1 MAQQIN
7 LVNPALRPKR
17 EALTAAHMAWALAG
31 LALLLGG
38 YAEMLNLQLAEV
50 TAQRAQWAG
59 RLQQA
64 QDGLMQA
71 MQQYPVRQPSAALQ
85 AEIAATEARLE
96 QLGKVMEILDARA
109 IGTPGG
115 FSGLMQ
121 AFAHVGMR
129 GVWLTGFS
137 ANGRGDEMRIG
148 GRALAPDLIPQY
160 IGRLSSE
167 PALRGRTFS
176 ALKVSQPSA
185 AATAPAG
192 QQGAAE
198 PASGFVEFS
207 LSADKPPQAVEQG
220 ATTGGARS

>member
-17 EALTAAHMAWALAG
+17 EALTAAHMAWAWAGLVLLLAG
-31 LALLLGG
+31 YVGMLDMQR
-38 YAEMLNLQLAEV
+38 AEI
-50 TAQRAQWAG
+50 TAQRAQWAS

-64 QDGLMQA
+64 QDGLMQT
-71 MQQYPVRQPSAALQ
+71 MQQYPVRQPSATLGE
-85 AEIAATEARLE
+85 EIAATETRLG
-96 QLGKVMEILDARA
+96 QLENVMKILDAGA
-109 IGTPGG
+109 IGTPSG

-121 AFAHVGMR
+121 AFAHVGMP

-160 IGRLSSE
+160 ISRLSSE

-176 ALKVSQPSA
+176 ALKIGQPA
-185 AATAPAG
+185 AAVRAPAG
-192 QQGAAE
+192 QPGSAE
-198 PASGFVEFS
+198 PAPSFVEFA
-207 LSADKPPQAVEQG
+207 LSADKPPQAVEQEA
-220 ATTGGARS
+220 ATRGARS